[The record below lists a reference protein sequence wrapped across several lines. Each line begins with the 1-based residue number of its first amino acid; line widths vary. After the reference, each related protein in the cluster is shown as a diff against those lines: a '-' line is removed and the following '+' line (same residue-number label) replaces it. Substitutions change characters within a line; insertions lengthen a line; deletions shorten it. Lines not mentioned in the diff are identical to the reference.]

1 MRKLILRS
9 CVATLAVLGLVI
21 ATASIG
27 SARPSASLSDCPN
40 GHVGLMVQWANAHVS
55 LMCGTAVGQQDTTP
69 PEIVG
74 LVVRWADGSVGTIDL
89 QADQPAATESAVAET
104 SVSEAWDDAA
114 GSGSSWSSGTSSS
127 YSSSQSSST
136 STSCINGQCTTTT
149 TVCADGQCSSSQP

>member
-9 CVATLAVLGLVI
+9 CVATFAVLGLVI

-40 GHVGLMVQWANAHVS
+40 GRVGLMVQWANAHVS
-55 LMCGTAVGQQDTTP
+55 LMCGTAVGQQDSTP

-89 QADQPAATESAVAET
+89 QADQPAVAETAVAET
-104 SVSEAWDDAA
+104 SVDSN
-114 GSGSSWSSGTSSS
+114 SSWSSGTSSS